1 MKKAYSYLVMIFS
14 VLWVSFIFLDYLQKH
29 PGYAINFSNFQ
40 YWDLYLLVL
49 GHAIAGGLIYHFFK
63 SKVASLLRGGILIL
77 PGLILI
83 CITFALALNKGTVTP
98 NTLRQGIDTSAKMS
112 EIFFVLG
119 NYLRVA
125 LQIFF
130 IIIPAFSVGAWVLDK
145 TKILLKPASKTAV
158 SIATG
163 LMLIVMAAFFIGAI
177 KGLYWFTLG
186 PLLIGCIALNFKKTL
201 AFLSSI
207 SLQKLKPSKELNFL
221 GVTSFLLLIFLIQM
235 NLLQNISP
243 FPKGWDSLELYVK
256 LPTII
261 NDYHGLVRGYQP
273 YNWSLLMS
281 FGMVLFNS
289 METVLG
295 LSFVG
300 GILCL
305 VGLYALGKDILK
317 INQNYL
323 FLALVCFYIIPSVA
337 FQSFQEQKVDLGLL
351 FIVLSIIILMFH
363 WIKQRKE
370 MIRSDENAYTS
381 LGIKSL
387 ANPYILFMGLLTGFA
402 FGIKLTTLFTYFS
415 VICIIWFLE
424 FGFIGFI
431 GSSMLCCFAIL
442 LVKLDDMSGMR
453 DYHLSAN
460 YLQWILLLIGLG
472 TFGYLMSRS
481 KKGFVRS
488 MLFSSVY
495 SIFFVLKTIPWITKN
510 FIDSDMQISF
520 RYILNGKTNE
530 PAANLNYMK
539 KRYNQHLKQQKSQ
552 GNGE

>member
-1 MKKAYSYLVMIFS
+1 VKKAYTYLVIAFSIF
-14 VLWVSFIFLDYLQKH
+14 WVGFIFFDYLQKH
-29 PGYAINFSNFQ
+29 PKYDIRFTNFEFWN
-40 YWDLYLLVL
+40 LYILVL
-49 GHAIAGGLIYHFFK
+49 GHAILGGLAYHFFK
-63 SKVASLLRGGILIL
+63 SKIAGLVRGGLLII
-77 PGLILI
+77 PGLILV
-83 CITFALALNKGTVTP
+83 CITFDVALNKGTAVP
-98 NTLRQGIDTSAKMS
+98 AKMS

-130 IIIPAFSVGAWVLDK
+130 IILAAFSLGSWVIDK
-145 TKILLKPASKTAV
+145 SKISIKPASKTSV

-163 LMLIVMAAFFIGAI
+163 LMLIVMAAFFIGVV

-186 PLLIGCIALNFKKTL
+186 PLLIGCIALNHKNTL
-201 AFLSSI
+201 AFLRRI
-207 SLQKLKPSKELNFL
+207 SLQKLKPSKELSFI
-221 GVTSFLLLIFLIQM
+221 GAASFLLLLFLIQI

-243 FPKGWDSLELYVK
+243 FPKGWDSLSLYVK

-281 FGMVLFNS
+281 FGMILFNS

-295 LSFVG
+295 LSYVG

-305 VGLYALGKDILK
+305 AGLYAIGKDILK
-317 INQNYL
+317 MNQNYI
-323 FLALVCFYIIPSVA
+323 FLTLACFYLIPSVG

-351 FIVLSIIILMFH
+351 FIVLSIVILLFH
-363 WIKQRKE
+363 WIKDRQKN
-370 MIRSDENAYTS
+370 IKSDENAYTS
-381 LGIKSL
+381 LSIKSL

-415 VICIIWFLE
+415 VICVIWFIE
-424 FGFIGFI
+424 FGYLGFL
-431 GSSMLCCFAIL
+431 GSSMLCLFAIL

-453 DYHLSAN
+453 DYHLTAN
-460 YLQWILLLIGLG
+460 YVQWILLLIGLG
-472 TFGYLMSRS
+472 TFGYLFVKA
-481 KKGFVRS
+481 KKGFIRS
-488 MLFSSVY
+488 ILFSAMY
-495 SIFFVLKTIPWITKN
+495 SIFFILMATPWITKN

-530 PAANLNYMK
+530 PAANLNYLK
-539 KRYNQHLKQQKSQ
+539 KKYDQHLNKQKKEGD
-552 GNGE
+552 GN